1 MSPKE
6 QLCGPVRT
14 HSPISV
20 APHTPCLGAGRG
32 GELGEGQA
40 ALPAA
45 PRVTQAR
52 EGGAQPE
59 LRGPPTDL
67 YVATKS
73 VSSSGSGF
81 RTQEQF
87 TACG

>member
-1 MSPKE
+1 M
-6 QLCGPVRT
+6 RT
-14 HSPISV
+14 HSPVSV
-20 APHTPCLGAGRG
+20 APHTPCLGGEQR

-45 PRVTQAR
+45 PRAMQAW

-59 LRGPPTDL
+59 LGGPPTDL

-73 VSSSGSGF
+73 VSSSGSGV